1 MDESSVTVERA
12 SAPSQGK
19 FLAQASVNLI
29 SDGVTHACGL
39 LGGFFLAKFL
49 TPSLYGTIQGFKI
62 LYAFVPFASLGA
74 DSGTTVNIA
83 IERGKS
89 GEAAAQVVAGTGF
102 WLYMVPQAICCL
114 CLVAWSLLGSPE
126 AGWLRWGYAASAVS
140 VFILALKQIL
150 SLILVGREQIR
161 QRAIAGMVHGLM
173 GLAAT
178 IPAAYFLGVPAFW
191 LADWASSL
199 ALLLLASA
207 VGSSTLR
214 LFSWEKA
221 KAIYR
226 SGFLIFIGGQIGVL
240 LAQADRM
247 VILGLLGTEALGYY
261 GVGGVA
267 TRGLLVLGGA
277 ITAPWS
283 PRVLRMLAAGQI
295 EEVRKHN
302 HDLAKALGWFGVYL
316 AVYGGAFICL
326 MVPWLLPKYL
336 PAIPVSLIFVVP
348 LPMVCCW
355 YTASYVAFHFGWYG
369 RMLLIGLLLVADA
382 FALDRWAVSQGW
394 GITGIAGM
402 TGLVQTIQAVTGLY
416 LTWRLL
422 GDSVGG
428 CLLRMLGYLFP
439 LAALVL
445 GVPVCYLAVLV
456 FAPGGTVREVLAT
469 VALFTAVTSPALY
482 GLGRDLELRTR
493 ARAALQSRGY
503 LPPGPLSP

>member
-1 MDESSVTVERA
+1 MDESSVTADRA

-83 IERGKS
+83 IERGKN
-89 GEAAAQVVAGTGF
+89 GEEAAKVVAGTGF

-114 CLVAWSLLGSPE
+114 GLVAWSLLGSSE
-126 AGWLRWGYAASAVS
+126 TGWLRWGYAASAVS

-161 QRAIAGMVHGLM
+161 QRALAGMVHGLM

-191 LADWASSL
+191 LADWASSV

-207 VGSSTLR
+207 VGASTFR

-221 KAIYR
+221 KQIYR
-226 SGFLIFIGGQIGVL
+226 SGFVIFIGSQISVL

-247 VILGLLGTEALGYY
+247 VILSLLGTEALGFY

-277 ITAPWS
+277 ITAPWT
-283 PRVLRMLAAGQI
+283 PRVLRMLTAGQVV
-295 EEVRKHN
+295 EVRKHS
-302 HDLAKALGWFGVYL
+302 HHLAKALTWFGVYL
-316 AVYGGAFICL
+316 ALYGGGFICL

-336 PAIPVSLIFVVP
+336 AAIPVSLVFVVP
-348 LPMVCCW
+348 LPMVCCM
-355 YTASYVAFHFGWYG
+355 YSVNYVAFHFGWYG
-369 RMLLIGLLLVADA
+369 RILLLNLLLVADA

-394 GITGIAGM
+394 GITGIAAM
-402 TGLVQTIQAVTGLY
+402 TGLVQTMQAAAVLY

-422 GDSVGG
+422 GDGVGR
-428 CLLRMLGYLFP
+428 CLRRMLGYMFP
-439 LAALVL
+439 LAVL
-445 GVPVCYLAVLV
+445 LMGVPICFLAVLAL
-456 FAPGGTVREVLAT
+456 APGGYVRDILAT
-469 VALFTAVTSPALY
+469 IALFTAVTSPALY

-493 ARAALQSRGY
+493 FRAALQSRGY
-503 LPPGPLSP
+503 LPPGPPSP